1 MTDPYAVSCPICL
14 AEPGQRCSNHIRQ
27 LDSVH
32 WSRHWVARQ
41 RKHHHHGPSGREQT
55 LVAVGPR
62 GGRARSG

>member
-1 MTDPYAVSCPICL
+1 MTDPYAVSCPACL

-32 WSRHWVARQ
+32 WSRHWLARQ
-41 RKHHHHGPSGREQT
+41 RKMHRGGPRRERS
-55 LVAVGPR
+55 LIAAGPR

>member
-1 MTDPYAVSCPICL
+1 MTDPYSVSCPICL

-27 LDSVH
+27 LESVH

-41 RKHHHHGPSGREQT
+41 RKSNRGSSRRERPLAGT
-55 LVAVGPR
+55 GPR